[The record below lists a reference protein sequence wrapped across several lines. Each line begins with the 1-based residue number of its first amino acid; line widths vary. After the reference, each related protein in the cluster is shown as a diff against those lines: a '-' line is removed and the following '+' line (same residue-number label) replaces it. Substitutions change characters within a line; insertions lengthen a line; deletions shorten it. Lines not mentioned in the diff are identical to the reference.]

1 MKQGDR
7 QRLRHI
13 LVYCDDIAGFIKR
26 FGNDYDVF
34 ANDRAYIN
42 AVSMCIL
49 QIGELANGLSEEYRS
64 ETKEEMPWRMI
75 RGMRNLLA
83 HAYAEMDEHVL
94 WETVVND
101 IPMLSEFCKRQLE
114 HEKQIPAE
122 RPSVMAKLDS
132 IKASQK
138 SPQKDHS
145 QKKHDIER

>member
-26 FGNDYDVF
+26 FGNDYDIF

-101 IPMLSEFCKRQLE
+101 IPMLSEFCKKQLGQERQN
-114 HEKQIPAE
+114 
-122 RPSVMAKLDS
+122 
-132 IKASQK
+132 
-138 SPQKDHS
+138 
-145 QKKHDIER
+145 